1 MTISPDRHP
10 EPKQD
15 DHPLASIMAFLGS
28 EIDRSSAMLQD
39 LAACLS
45 EVVVTLTEN
54 EDDADFR
61 LCLSSA
67 TQALQNEDR
76 IQQRLGDMRRTL
88 MILEHVLDEG
98 VWPSAAR
105 LDHSIIDQLHL
116 EEMRYAYAV
125 SVGVLDQLPK
135 KVDGITKPSAGD
147 VDLF

>member
-1 MTISPDRHP
+1 MTASPDHTP
-10 EPKQD
+10 EPEQ

-45 EVVVTLTEN
+45 EVVVALTEN
-54 EDDADFR
+54 DGSTDFTP
-61 LCLSSA
+61 CLSSA

-88 MILEHVLDEG
+88 MILEHVLDDG

-105 LDHSIIDQLHL
+105 LDHSIIDQLRL